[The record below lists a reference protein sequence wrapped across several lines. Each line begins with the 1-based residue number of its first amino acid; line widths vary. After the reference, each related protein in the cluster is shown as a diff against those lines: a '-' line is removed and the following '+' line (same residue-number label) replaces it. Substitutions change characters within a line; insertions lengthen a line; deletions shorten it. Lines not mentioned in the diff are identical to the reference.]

1 MFSVISLLTFVTL
14 ALGVATSPV
23 VVVDRSPILSLPLKR
38 VNNFTSGHDILAR
51 DLARVQRFRDR
62 AKARATGQPVKRQSS
77 EPVSNQVVSYIAS
90 VGVGASDSQ
99 FQLIVDTGSSNTWVG
114 ATKRYTAT
122 STSTDTED
130 AVSVSY
136 GSGDFSGTEFIDRV
150 TLSSSLV
157 INQQS
162 IGVASSSEGFEG
174 VDGILGIGPVD
185 LTEDTVENVNTVPT
199 VTDNLFAQGTIAQ
212 NLVAVSFAPT
222 DAEVDNNGE
231 LTFGGTDST
240 KFTGEITFVMIL
252 TLCRPRNGD
261 FWGITQTVTYGSTS
275 ILGNTDG
282 IVDTGTTLIL
292 FDQTAFNAY
301 TRATGAVLDNN
312 TGLLRV
318 TTAQFNALQNLN
330 FNIGGTT
337 FSLTPNAQIFPR
349 SLNTLIGGVAND
361 IYLIVGNLG
370 PSGEEPFNFVNG
382 YAFLERFYSV
392 FDTGNNRVGIATT
405 PNTNAETN

>member
-1 MFSVISLLTFVTL
+1 MFFANPLLISVAL
-14 ALGVATSPV
+14 ALGVATGPV

-38 VNNFTSGHDILAR
+38 INNFTSGHDILIH
-51 DLARVQRFRDR
+51 DLARVQSFKDR
-62 AKARATGQPVKRQSS
+62 AKARATGQPVKRQSV
-77 EPVSNQVVSYIAS
+77 PISNQVVSYIAS
-90 VGVGASDSQ
+90 VGIGADDSQ

-114 ATKRYTAT
+114 ANKPFTPSPT
-122 STSTDTED
+122 STNTGDLVGVT
-130 AVSVSY
+130 Y
-136 GSGDFSGTEFIDRV
+136 GSGSFVGTEWIDRL
-150 TLSSSLV
+150 TLSPELV
-157 INQQS
+157 VEEQS
-162 IGVASSSEGFEG
+162 IGVASRSSGFEG
-174 VDGILGIGPVD
+174 VDGILGLGPDD
-185 LTEDTVENVNTVPT
+185 LTEGTVNGQAIVHT
-199 VTDNLFAQGTIAQ
+199 VTDNLFLQGTIAQ
-212 NLVAVSFAPT
+212 NLVSISFQPAIT
-222 DAEVDNNGE
+222 ENDNSGE

-240 KFTGEITFVMIL
+240 RFTGNITFV
-252 TLCRPRNGD
+252 PRVGD
-261 FWGITQTVTYGSTS
+261 FWGISQSVTYGTTS

-301 TRATGAVLDNN
+301 VTATGAVLDNA

-349 SLNTLIGGVAND
+349 SLNVAIGGNANN

-370 PSGEEPFNFVNG
+370 PVGEEPFNFVNG

-392 FDTGNNRVGIATT
+392 YDTGNNRVGIATT
-405 PNTNAETN
+405 PFTKATTN